1 VTLATLDLPT
11 LRARLSGV
19 LGARAPRVA
28 EPGERLPAAVLLL
41 IVYRDGEPHLV
52 FSKKT
57 ETVPHHKGQFA
68 FPGGLV
74 DTDDASRV
82 ETALREAREEVGLDP
97 AAVEVLGVMDD
108 VPTATTGFVITP
120 VVGLCAAAPA
130 LAPDGREIE
139 RVLEVPLRLLVEPG
153 VFREEWWEREG
164 RSRPVLFV
172 TVGEDVIWGA
182 TARILK
188 EFLELL
194 AT

>member
-1 VTLATLDLPT
+1 VATLDLPT
-11 LRARLSGV
+11 LRARLRGV
-19 LGARAPRVA
+19 LAARVRRVA

-41 IVYRDGEPHLV
+41 IVYRDGEPNLV
-52 FSKKT
+52 FTKKT

-74 DTDDASRV
+74 GAGDASRV
-82 ETALREAREEVGLDP
+82 ETALREAQEEVGLDP

-108 VPTATTGFVITP
+108 APTATTGFVITP
-120 VVGLCAAAPA
+120 VVGLCAAVPV

-164 RSRPVLFV
+164 RPHQVLFY

-194 AT
+194 GR

>member
-11 LRARLSGV
+11 LRARLLGV
-19 LGARAPRVA
+19 LGTRARCVA

-41 IVYRDGEPHLV
+41 IVYRGGEPHLV

-74 DTDDASRV
+74 HAEDASRV

-120 VVGLCAAAPA
+120 VVGLCAATPA

-139 RVLEVPLRLLVEPG
+139 RVLEVPLRLLMDPG

-164 RSRPVLFV
+164 RSRPVLFF

-194 AT
+194 GR

>member
-1 VTLATLDLPT
+1 
-11 LRARLSGV
+11 
-19 LGARAPRVA
+19 
-28 EPGERLPAAVLLL
+28 VLLL

-74 DTDDASRV
+74 HADDPSRV

-120 VVGLCAAAPA
+120 VVGLCAAAPV
-130 LAPDGREIE
+130 LTPDGREIE
-139 RVLEVPLRLLVEPG
+139 RVLEVPLRLLLDPG

-164 RSRPVLFV
+164 RVRPVLFF

-182 TARILK
+182 TARILN

-194 AT
+194 GR

>member
-11 LRARLSGV
+11 LRARLLGV
-19 LGARAPRVA
+19 LGGRAPRVA

-41 IVYRDGEPHLV
+41 IVYRAGEPHLV

-74 DTDDASRV
+74 ETDDASRV
-82 ETALREAREEVGLDP
+82 ETALREAREEVALDP

-120 VVGLCAAAPA
+120 VVGLCAAAPT

-153 VFREEWWEREG
+153 VFREEWWERDG
-164 RSRPVLFV
+164 RSRPVLFFR
-172 TVGEDVIWGA
+172 VGDDVIWGA
-182 TARILK
+182 TARILR

-194 AT
+194 GQ

>member
-1 VTLATLDLPT
+1 VATLDLPT
-11 LRARLSGV
+11 LRARLRGV
-19 LGARAPRVA
+19 LAARVRRVA
-28 EPGERLPAAVLLL
+28 EPDERLPAAVLLL
-41 IVYRDGEPHLV
+41 IVYHDGEPNLV
-52 FSKKT
+52 FTKKT

-74 DTDDASRV
+74 ETGDASRV

-108 VPTATTGFVITP
+108 APTATTGFVITP
-120 VVGLCAAAPA
+120 VVGLCAAVPA

-164 RSRPVLFV
+164 RPHPVLFY
-172 TVGEDVIWGA
+172 TLGEDVIWGA

-194 AT
+194 GR